1 MINISCPQNVC
12 NRTNEVGIR
21 ALGAN
26 VVECYRR
33 NERSQCRVGQHRQGR
48 GVVTERLIGEKTEN
62 EAGKEMRLILW
73 SQCGRVF
80 EREGKKPR

>member
-12 NRTNEVGIR
+12 NRTNEIGIR

-26 VVECYRR
+26 IVECDRR
-33 NERSQCRVGQHRQGR
+33 SERSQCRVGQHRQVR
-48 GVVTERLIGEKTEN
+48 GVVTEMLIGEKREN
-62 EAGKEMRLILW
+62 EAWKETRLILW

-80 EREGKKPR
+80 EREKTTVT